1 MHSHDRVQLKDLAAQ
16 KGLKSTS
23 KHGVA
28 ERLIP
33 EWARAGGSDA
43 WMVTLSYKGRK
54 LTVPFFMGSG
64 HHGNEQQAYEVIGA
78 LLSDVSGVDA
88 SSSFEGWAGD
98 LGYDT
103 DSRAAEA
110 IFKSVQALAPKVHR
124 LLGADFDEFSQAEY

>member
-1 MHSHDRVQLKDLAAQ
+1 MHPHDTVQLKNLADQ
-16 KGLKSTS
+16 KGLKSAS
-23 KHGVA
+23 KYGVP

-33 EWARAGGSDA
+33 SWAREGGADA

-64 HHGNEQQAYEVIGA
+64 HHGEEPQAYEVIGA
-78 LLSDVSGVDA
+78 LLSDVSGIDA
-88 SSSFEGWAGD
+88 SRSFEDWAGE